1 MSGSVGIRE
10 ERARR
15 RIEIRAPQD
24 FAAGIALLALALL
37 AFWASAELGEGRFYS
52 VGPALLPRMVATL
65 TGIIGAGLIVSGLTR
80 DGNAIGRWTL
90 RGPLFIFISVAA
102 FALSIRTIGLALA
115 GPLVAVISGAASPDT
130 RPRELVLFA
139 LVVTAL
145 SIGLNRL
152 NLRSVAMPPRNP
164 RSHRGGT
171 EVEPRTFRG
180 EADVRH
186 SI

>member
-1 MSGSVGIRE
+1 MSGSAGIRE

-24 FAAGIALLALALL
+24 FAAGIALVLLALL

-52 VGPALLPRMVATL
+52 LGPALLPRLVASL
-65 TGIIGAGLIVSGLTR
+65 IGIIGAGLVVSGLSKNG
-80 DGNAIGRWTL
+80 DAMGRWTL

-102 FALSIRTIGLALA
+102 FALSIRTVGLALA
-115 GPLVAVISGAASPDT
+115 GPLVAVISGAASPET

-145 SIGLNRL
+145 SIALFRYL
-152 NLRSVAMPPRNP
+152 LHLPIPILIIPR
-164 RSHRGGT
+164 
-171 EVEPRTFRG
+171 VL
-180 EADVRH
+180 VL
-186 SI
+186 

>member
-1 MSGSVGIRE
+1 MSESAGTGE

-24 FAAGIALLALALL
+24 FAAGIALVVLALL
-37 AFWASAELGEGRFYS
+37 TFWASAELGAGRFYS
-52 VGPALLPRMVATL
+52 LGPALLPRLVASL
-65 TGIIGAGLIVSGLTR
+65 IAIIGAGLVVSGLSKNG
-80 DGNAIGRWTL
+80 DAMSRWTL

-102 FALSIRTIGLALA
+102 FALSIRTVALALA

-145 SIGLNRL
+145 SIALFRYL
-152 NLRSVAMPPRNP
+152 LHLPIPILIIPR
-164 RSHRGGT
+164 
-171 EVEPRTFRG
+171 VL
-180 EADVRH
+180 VL
-186 SI
+186 

>member
-1 MSGSVGIRE
+1 MSESAGIRE
-10 ERARR
+10 DRTRR

-24 FAAGIALLALALL
+24 FAPGIALLALALL
-37 AFWASAELGEGRFYS
+37 AFWASAEVGEGRFYS
-52 VGPALLPRMVATL
+52 VGPGLLPRVVATL
-65 TGIIGAGLIVSGLTR
+65 IGITGAGLIVSGLTKE
-80 DGNAIGRWTL
+80 GEAMARWSL

-145 SIGLNRL
+145 SIALFRYL
-152 NLRSVAMPPRNP
+152 LHLPIPILVIPR
-164 RSHRGGT
+164 
-171 EVEPRTFRG
+171 VL
-180 EADVRH
+180 VL
-186 SI
+186 